1 MLGPLS
7 YVDVALLA
15 ICFISGI
22 LAMYRGLTREML
34 SIVSWIV
41 AGVAAGYIWFFQ
53 RRLGD
58 EVSQQLGLGQPI
70 IALIG
75 LTALAFLIT
84 LIVVHLVTSRISDT
98 ILDSR
103 VGMIDRILG
112 FGFGIARGF
121 LLVLIPFMFYNHLV
135 PDKAKQ
141 YGFVAQSKSYDLL
154 IRSGNAI
161 RPTLEQF
168 GQRIQTKTGDT
179 QG

>member
-41 AGVAAGYIWFFQ
+41 AGAAGGYMFLYQ
-53 RRLGD
+53 KKLGE
-58 EVSQQLGLGQPI
+58 EVSQQMGIGQPLV
-70 IALIG
+70 AQVGLAIG
-75 LTALAFLIT
+75 VFLIT

-103 VGMIDRILG
+103 VGMIDRMLG
-112 FGFGIARGF
+112 FGFGVVRGF
-121 LLVLIPFMFYNHLV
+121 LLVLIPFMFYQHFV
-135 PDKAKQ
+135 PEKAKQ
-141 YGFVAQSKSYDLL
+141 YPFVAQSKSYDLL
-154 IRSGNAI
+154 MSSGNAI

-168 GQRIQTKTGDT
+168 GQKLQTKSGDT

>member
-15 ICFISGI
+15 ICFVSGI

-41 AGVAAGYIWFFQ
+41 AGLAGGYIYLYQ
-53 RRLGD
+53 KRLGE
-58 EVSQQLGLGQPI
+58 EVSQQLGIGQPLV
-70 IALIG
+70 ALIG
-75 LTALAFLIT
+75 LAALVFLIT
-84 LIVVHLVTSRISDT
+84 LIVVHLVTSRVSDT

-112 FGFGIARGF
+112 FGFGAVRGF
-121 LLVLIPFMFYNHLV
+121 LLVLIPFMFYQHFV
-135 PDKAKQ
+135 PDRAKQ
-141 YGFVAQSKSYDLL
+141 YPFVAQSKSYDML

-168 GQRIQTKTGDT
+168 GQRIQSKSGDT